1 MKSPFSSSS
10 KRRRQKRIPP
20 EANGCL
26 STVTRHSEPCHF
38 SRKGLNVYLTAF
50 SDRAAWHSGWNACIT
65 TGCQKIH
72 LFGVNWISKHV
83 IRQKTGF
90 NICTPLVCFLNC
102 VQGCVNHAIAYVAVS
117 IVQINLWQLVQ
128 VGLWSSSIVAASIFT
143 LQLWNSSIA
152 ELDEEERNQYTGPRR
167 AKMWQKYVVIM
178 RLSPVS
184 LCSFVVQDKALTFKK
199 DGVGGV

>member
-50 SDRAAWHSGWNACIT
+50 SDRAAWHSGWNACIPP
-65 TGCQKIH
+65 GCQKIH
-72 LFGVNWISKHV
+72 LFGVNWISKQV
-83 IRQKTGF
+83 IRQRTDD
-90 NICTPLVCFLNC
+90 NICTPLVCFLYC
-102 VQGCVNHAIAYVAVS
+102 GQGSVNPAISYVAVS

-143 LQLWNSSIA
+143 LQLWSSSIA
-152 ELDEEERNQYTGPRR
+152 ALAEEERNQFTGPRR
-167 AKMWQKYVVIM
+167 AEMCQKYIVIM
-178 RLSPVS
+178 RLSPVR
-184 LCSFVVQDKALTFKK
+184 LCSFVVRDQALDLQKRWRK
-199 DGVGGV
+199 R